1 MKPKLS
7 ARQDLYSCEHTV
19 NVKSGESQKGFKKKT
34 RKQIGWRLIEEK
46 AREEKIA
53 RKFLLLQRIP
63 AARLLNE
70 SAVETPDLW
79 HHRRVPVDGN
89 KGRPGGN
96 WSKDRRYRMKSG
108 QGTCGDN
115 RPPPDSTPR
124 NTLESGLNTLER
136 CRVRSVRTHHKQ
148 QRNWASS
155 EKRSRK

>member
-19 NVKSGESQKGFKKKT
+19 NVKSGESQKGFKKET
-34 RKQIGWRLIEEK
+34 RKQTSWRLIEEK

-53 RKFLLLQRIP
+53 RNFLLLPRIP
-63 AARLLNE
+63 AARLPNE
-70 SAVETPDLW
+70 SAGETPDLW

-89 KGRPGGN
+89 KSRPGRT
-96 WSKDRRYRMKSG
+96 WCKDRRYRMKSG

-124 NTLESGLNTLER
+124 NTLESGLNILER

-148 QRNWASS
+148 QRNWASL

>member
-7 ARQDLYSCEHTV
+7 AWQDLHSCEHIV
-19 NVKSGESQKGFKKKT
+19 NVKSGESQKGFKKET
-34 RKQIGWRLIEEK
+34 RKQISWRLIEEK

-53 RKFLLLQRIP
+53 RNFLLLPRIP
-63 AARLLNE
+63 AARLPNE
-70 SAVETPDLW
+70 AAGETPDLRP
-79 HHRRVPVDGN
+79 HQSMPVDGN
-89 KGRPGGN
+89 KGRPGRT
-96 WSKDRRYRMKSG
+96 WCKDRRYRMKSG

-115 RPPPDSTPR
+115 RPPQDFTSR

-155 EKRSRK
+155 EERSRK